1 MKQLI
6 GAACAAA
13 ALFVTASVANA
24 ATVYQTTF
32 QGATFT
38 VTQNSSTN
46 ITFDI
51 AGANALTGNWTG
63 AQYLGAFSFEGLGA
77 TNLTA
82 TLAGGGTT
90 NATLRPR
97 RGWMQRE
104 WRGFRLL

>member
-1 MKQLI
+1 MQKFV

-13 ALFVTASVANA
+13 ALFVSASVADA

-51 AGANALTGNWTG
+51 AGANALTVIGP
-63 AQYLGAFSFEGLGA
+63 ALSISAHSRSRA
-77 TNLTA
+77 SA
-82 TLAGGGTT
+82 P
-90 NATLRPR
+90 PR
-97 RGWMQRE
+97 
-104 WRGFRLL
+104 